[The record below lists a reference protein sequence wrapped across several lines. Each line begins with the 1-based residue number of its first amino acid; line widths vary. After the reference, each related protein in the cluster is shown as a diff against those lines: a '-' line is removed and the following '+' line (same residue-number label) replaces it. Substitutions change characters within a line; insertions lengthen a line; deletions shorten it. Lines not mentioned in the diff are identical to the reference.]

1 LPATIGIR
9 LEDKSK
15 WERRVPLTPAD
26 AAGVQAC
33 FGHRLIVQPS
43 PIRVYADREYREAG
57 IEVSDAA
64 LDADILI
71 AVKEI
76 PPALYRPGKVYVNFA
91 HVIKGQ
97 ARNMP
102 LLREYLSRGCTLV
115 DYECIADEHNRRLI
129 FFSVHAGYA
138 GTIEALRA
146 LGLRLQG
153 RGVATPLAEILAP
166 HAYPDLTAA
175 EAHLREVGERLR
187 AANRAGAAPLTIG
200 VAGYGNVARGVQTVL
215 SWLPTARVAPAD
227 LPAAASAPAAAPLL
241 VCEFREQDMVRPRDG
256 RAFAL
261 QDYYDHPEGYEGRFA
276 EHLDHLDLLVNTIF
290 WTERYPRLLTADW
303 AAGQFRDGR
312 EPRLQV
318 VGDISIDI
326 EGSIQISVKATQPDA
341 PCYVVDP
348 VAGEVRDGVDG
359 RGIVVMAVDNLPCEL
374 PREASEHFST
384 VLKDMVGDLGNCDW
398 SADFLDLDLPPHL
411 KRAVIVHRGELAPRY
426 AYLAEYLD
434 RGSRA

>member
-1 LPATIGIR
+1 MPATIGIR

-15 WERRVPLTPAD
+15 WERRVPLTPTD
-26 AAGVQAC
+26 AAGIQAC

-43 PIRVYADREYREAG
+43 PIRVFTDREYREAG
-57 IEVSDAA
+57 VEVSEAA
-64 LDADILI
+64 LDADIVI

-76 PPALYRPGKVYVNFA
+76 PPALYRPGRVYVNFA

-102 LLREYLSRGCTLV
+102 LLREYLRQGCTLV

-138 GTIEALRA
+138 GAIEALRA

-153 RGVATPLAEILAP
+153 RGVATPLAEIRPP
-166 HAYPDLTAA
+166 HAYGDLTAA
-175 EAHLREVGERLR
+175 EAHLRGIGERLR
-187 AANRAGAAPLTIG
+187 AERLPGGLPLTIG

-215 SWLPTARVAPAD
+215 SWLPVARVAPAD
-227 LPAAASAPAAAPLL
+227 LPAAANAPSAEPLL
-241 VCEFREQDMVRPRDG
+241 ACVFKEQDMVRTRDG
-256 RAFAL
+256 RPFEL
-261 QDYYDHPEGYEGRFA
+261 HDYYDRPEGYQGCFA
-276 EHLDHLDLLVNTIF
+276 EHLPHLDLLVNTIF
-290 WTERYPRLLTADW
+290 WTERYPRLLTAAW
-303 AAGQFRDGR
+303 AAAQFSDGR

-326 EGSIQISVKATQPDA
+326 EGSIEISVKATQPDA

-359 RGIVVMAVDNLPCEL
+359 RGIAVMAVDNLPCEL

-398 SADFLDLDLPPHL
+398 SAEFVDLDLPPHL

-426 AYLAEYLD
+426 AHLAGYLD
-434 RGSRA
+434 RGGCA

>member
-1 LPATIGIR
+1 MPATIGIR

-26 AAGVQAC
+26 AAGVQDC

-43 PIRVYADREYREAG
+43 PIRVFADREYREAG

-64 LDADILI
+64 LAADVLI

-102 LLREYLSRGCTLV
+102 LLREYLRQGCTLV

-153 RGVATPLAEILAP
+153 RGVATPLAEILPP
-166 HAYPDLTAA
+166 HAYDDLTAA
-175 EAHLREVGERLR
+175 EAHLRGIGERLR
-187 AANRAGAAPLTIG
+187 AEARAGAAPLVIG

-215 SWLPTARVAPAD
+215 SWLPTVRVAPAD
-227 LPAAASAPAAAPLL
+227 LPAAASAPAAEPLL
-241 VCEFREQDMVRPRDG
+241 VCVFKEQDMVRPRDG
-256 RAFAL
+256 REFAL
-261 QDYYDHPEGYEGRFA
+261 QDYYDHPEAYAGRFA
-276 EHLDHLDLLVNTIF
+276 EHLPHLDLLVNTIF
-290 WTERYPRLLTADW
+290 WTERYPRLLTAEW

-398 SADFLDLDLPPHL
+398 SADFIELDLPPHL

-426 AYLAEYLD
+426 AYLAEFLD

>member
-1 LPATIGIR
+1 MPVTIGIR

-26 AAGVQAC
+26 AAGIQAC

-43 PIRVYADREYREAG
+43 AIRIFADQEYREAG

-64 LDADILI
+64 LDADIVI

-102 LLREYLSRGCTLV
+102 LLREYLRLGCSLV

-138 GTIEALRA
+138 GAIESLRA
-146 LGLRLQG
+146 LGLRLRG
-153 RGVATPLAEILAP
+153 RGVATPLADILPP
-166 HAYPDLTAA
+166 HAYGDLGVA
-175 EAHLREVGERLR
+175 EAHLREIGERLR
-187 AANRAGAAPLTIG
+187 RERRSGVAPLVIG

-215 SWLPTARVAPAD
+215 SWLPVARVAPAD
-227 LPAAASAPAAAPLL
+227 LAAAAPRRRTPGRSA
-241 VCEFREQDMVRPRDG
+241 CSRKQDMVRPRDG
-256 RAFAL
+256 RPFVL
-261 QDYYDHPEGYEGRFA
+261 HDYYDRPEGYEGRFA
-276 EHLDHLDLLVNTIF
+276 EHLPHLDLLVNTIF
-290 WTERYPRLLTADW
+290 WTERYPRLLTAAW
-303 AAGQFRDGR
+303 AAEQFRDGR

-341 PCYVVDP
+341 PCFVVDP

-359 RGIVVMAVDNLPCEL
+359 RGIAVMAVDNLPCEL

-384 VLKDMVGDLGNCDW
+384 VLKDMVGDLGDCDW
-398 SADFLDLDLPPHL
+398 SAEFMDLDLPPHL
-411 KRAVIVHRGELAPRY
+411 KRAVIVHRGELTPRY
-426 AYLAEYLD
+426 AHLAEFLH

>member
-43 PIRVYADREYREAG
+43 PIRVFADREYREAG

-64 LDADILI
+64 LEADVLI

-102 LLREYLSRGCTLV
+102 LLREYLRHGCTLV

-153 RGVATPLAEILAP
+153 RGVATPLAEIQPP
-166 HAYPDLTAA
+166 HAYADLTAA
-175 EAHLREVGERLR
+175 EAHLRGIGERLR
-187 AANRAGAAPLTIG
+187 ADARAGAAPLVIG

-215 SWLPTARVAPAD
+215 SWLPTARVAPSD

-241 VCEFREQDMVRPRDG
+241 VCVFKEQDMVRPRDG
-256 RAFAL
+256 REFAL
-261 QDYYDHPEGYEGRFA
+261 QDYYDHPEAYAGRFA
-276 EHLDHLDLLVNTIF
+276 EHLPHLDLLVNTIF

-303 AAGQFRDGR
+303 AAAQFRDGR

-398 SADFLDLDLPPHL
+398 TAEFLDLDLPPHL

-426 AYLAEYLD
+426 AYLAEFLE